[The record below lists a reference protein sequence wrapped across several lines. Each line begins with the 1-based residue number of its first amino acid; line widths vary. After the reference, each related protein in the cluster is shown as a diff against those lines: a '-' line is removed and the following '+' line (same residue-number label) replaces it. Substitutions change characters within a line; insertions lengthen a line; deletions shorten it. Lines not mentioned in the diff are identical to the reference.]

1 MSSKLLNSVS
11 SFFDGSPLLKKL
23 KDTFRERDSILEPGL
38 MTASNVLVNN
48 NEVIQLV
55 VSCDGIST
63 TLDIIIPEI
72 AVKEL
77 ISNTIEEVE
86 SKNEYVDKSTS
97 CHSIAIEEIKSNSE
111 CFDKSTSC
119 HLITEQNCQQ
129 SQDVLKVSCPDTCNC
144 EDCPFLKDEVPML
157 KVIMKESE
165 AALNPKESVLS
176 IPHISMSSKPLDAN
190 KRSSFLKITS
200 CMPIRDSKLVLH
212 WKVESYNGILG
223 YRVKDFSLI
232 QCFYLN

>member
-1 MSSKLLNSVS
+1 MSSKLLN

-23 KDTFRERDSILEPGL
+23 KDTLCERDSILEPGF
-38 MTASNVLVNN
+38 MTASNVLVKN

-77 ISNTIEEVE
+77 ITNTIEQVK
-86 SKNEYVDKSTS
+86 SKNE
-97 CHSIAIEEIKSNSE
+97 CI
-111 CFDKSTSC
+111 DKSTSC
-119 HLITEQNCQQ
+119 HLITTDVVESKNEYFDKSTSCLLITEQNCQG
-129 SQDVLKVSCPDTCNC
+129 SQEALKETVVSCPDSCNC
-144 EDCPFLKDEVPML
+144 DDCPFLKDEVPTL

-176 IPHISMSSKPLDAN
+176 ILHTSMSRTPLDAN
-190 KRSSFLKITS
+190 KRTSFLKITS

-212 WKVESYNGILG
+212 WKVESYTGIIG
-223 YRVKDFSLI
+223 YRVRDLP
-232 QCFYLN
+232 